1 MPFTGF
7 TSAKGVAVPIDYNF
21 RLLNFTPMI
30 GELTMDQLGASA
42 ILSGSTPVPY
52 VEHSIDTLNRFLT
65 QRGGLIL
72 RQSPQDKIEVLPP
85 GYDPSREMPYPRG
98 QRPPAQQGGDV
109 NVMDDEGMLDQLR
122 KVNPF
127 LMEGGLLSFDKNT
140 KLAIYLFVIAVIL
153 IAAGVF
159 SLR

>member
-1 MPFTGF
+1 
-7 TSAKGVAVPIDYNF
+7 
-21 RLLNFTPMI
+21 
-30 GELTMDQLGASA
+30 MDQLGASA
-42 ILSGSTPVPY
+42 ILSGNTPASY
-52 VEHSIDTLNRFLT
+52 VQHSIDTLNEFLT

-85 GYDPSREMPYPRG
+85 GYDPSKTMPYPRG
-98 QRPPAQQGGDV
+98 QKPPTQQGGDV
-109 NVMDDEGMLDQLR
+109 NIVDDEGMLDQLR

-127 LMEGGLLSFDKNT
+127 LLNGGALTWSKET
-140 KLAIYLFVIAVIL
+140 KLAIYLFVIAIIL